1 MPQLFSWHATKCS
14 PKLKLDAG
22 RTETGKVITKSV
34 SIRNVNPSAMY
45 ENTSSSAIVRTNL
58 ENVLATINANNPF
71 MLNIYRIDV
80 DGSYQLIQ

>member
-1 MPQLFSWHATKCS
+1 MPQLFTWRATKCS
-14 PKLKLDAG
+14 PKIKLDAG
-22 RTETGKVITKSV
+22 RTESGSIVTKSV

-45 ENTSSSAIVRTNL
+45 ENSSSSAIVRANL

-71 MLNIYRIDV
+71 MLNIYQIDV